1 MGEFLVLLGTFQVSV
16 PLAVFAAIGI
26 LAATFYA
33 LRMVGRAFQGPNEHG
48 WRFPDLVAREGFTMA
63 IMIGA
68 LLWLGLYPRPV
79 LDMFRPA
86 MVRLETSA
94 SWRLP

>member
-1 MGEFLVLLGTFQVSV
+1 
-16 PLAVFAAIGI
+16 
-26 LAATFYA
+26 
-33 LRMVGRAFQGPNEHG
+33 
-48 WRFPDLVAREGFTMA
+48 MA

-86 MVRLETSA
+86 MMRSETFA